1 MSSVLQAVSS
11 VRLNSKMQCFTNVVS
26 EQCFAHTQVKTLKQN
41 DMNPMNIEM
50 FRRIVP
56 LVASAT
62 QELWKG
68 LRDIKGPLS
77 RQKAVAA
84 IANAVFSVWDPRMIK
99 LGHALNEMYEQGSNT
114 WEVLT
119 GLLKGDA
126 STAEIINNQAVPN
139 MISVRLRLT
148 GVLMGEVLI
157 YIERHKCSDE
167 IRQPFQHACST

>member
-1 MSSVLQAVSS
+1 MPKCRV
-11 VRLNSKMQCFTNVVS
+11 FPNVVS

-62 QELWKG
+62 QELWKS

-77 RQKAVAA
+77 RQQAMAA
-84 IANAVFSVWDPRMIK
+84 IANAVFSVWDPLMVK
-99 LGHALNEMYEQGSNT
+99 LGHALNEMYEQGGNI

-119 GLLKGDA
+119 GMLKGDA
-126 STAEIINNQAVPN
+126 SAAEMFNKQAVPN
-139 MISVRLRLT
+139 IMNFRLRLT

-157 YIERHKCSDE
+157 YIDGHKCSDE
-167 IRQPFQHACST
+167 IRQPFKHACST

>member
-1 MSSVLQAVSS
+1 MP
-11 VRLNSKMQCFTNVVS
+11 CFPNVVS
-26 EQCFAHTQVKTLKQN
+26 EQCFATTQVNTLKQN

-62 QELWKG
+62 QELWKS

-77 RQKAVAA
+77 RQQAMVA

-99 LGHALNEMYEQGSNT
+99 LGHALNEMYEQDSNT

-119 GLLKGDA
+119 GMLKGDA
-126 STAEIINNQAVPN
+126 SVAEMFNKQAVPN
-139 MISVRLRLT
+139 IMSFRSRLT
-148 GVLMGEVLI
+148 GVLMGEVLT
-157 YIERHKCSDE
+157 YIDEHTCSAE
-167 IRQPFQHACST
+167 NRQPFKHACSD